1 MILIDMHVHSVYS
14 DGDCTVEQLAH
25 KAGRLGLSLL
35 ALTDHDTTEGLN
47 PFLSACERHGVPAL
61 TGLELAADEDF
72 TLHILGYRINPDDAD
87 LAVRLSEL
95 RRRRRTRNASICEEL
110 RRLGLDVTLEEVEAE
125 ADGEVVSRTHIAAVL
140 RKKGYVGS
148 SRKAFEKYIGLG
160 CPAYVSRELMSAED
174 CIAAIKNAGGL
185 AVMAHPYQAGL
196 ERGEFEKLVA
206 RLKDAGLWGIEAVYA
221 GYSSEQTLELMKI
234 AGKYSLYPT
243 AGSDF
248 HGGASNEIGMS
259 VSEDFLPWARLGVR

>member
-1 MILIDMHVHSVYS
+1 MTLIDMHVHSVYS
-14 DGDCTVEQLAH
+14 DGNCTVEQLARRA
-25 KAGRLGLSLL
+25 KRLGLSLL

-47 PFLSACERHGVPAL
+47 PFLSACEKYGVPAL

-72 TLHILGYRINPDDAD
+72 TLHILGYRIDPDDAG
-87 LAVRLSEL
+87 LALKLAEL
-95 RRRRRTRNASICEEL
+95 RRRRGVRNAAICEKL
-110 RRLGLDVTLEEVEAE
+110 QRLGMDISVEEVEAE
-125 ADGEVVSRTHIAAVL
+125 ANGEVVARPHIAAVL
-140 RKKGYVGS
+140 RKKGYVETM
-148 SRKAFEKYIGLG
+148 RKAFEKYIGLG
-160 CPAYVSRELMSAED
+160 RPAYVSRELMSAED

-196 ERGEFEKLVA
+196 DSEELGELA
-206 RLKDAGLWGIEAVYA
+206 GRLKDAGLWGIEAVYA
-221 GYSSEQTLELMKI
+221 GYSSEQTFELMKI

-248 HGGASNEIGMS
+248 HSSGGDEIGMP